1 MDLVLKGKVLGYV
14 PRNEKKNDVMVIL
27 SGLRTVRVQVRK
39 SERDNILKLVEKNE
53 DVSVPVAVRNYEG
66 TIYFVKRY
74 DDEGWGW

>member
-1 MDLVLKGKVLGYV
+1 MDLVLNGKVLGYI

-53 DVSVPVAVRNYEG
+53 NVSVPVSVRNYEG

-74 DDEGWGW
+74 DDEGWG